1 MFSEPQLIRG
11 LFARTKQLQSL
22 LKISVWTLKVAK
34 FQADV
39 ETSSIILDL
48 TNNKSVASVSRSA
61 SPLRHYRV
69 LRLLIEP
76 QARSNINSKES
87 WAKRRQCRRLV
98 QSNTDK
104 WILLLLL
111 IKFIQSLLS
120 NPPPPAPSCW
130 TLEYRL
136 RTACSKRVLY

>member
-11 LFARTKQLQSL
+11 LSARTKQLQSL

-48 TNNKSVASVSRSA
+48 TNNKSVTSVSRSS
-61 SPLRHYRV
+61 SPPRHYRV

-76 QARSNINSKES
+76 QARNTINSKES
-87 WAKRRQCRRLV
+87 WAKRRQWRRHV

-104 WILLLLL
+104 WILLLFL
-111 IKFIQSLLS
+111 IKFIQL
-120 NPPPPAPSCW
+120 PSASVQ
-130 TLEYRL
+130 R
-136 RTACSKRVLY
+136 RFGKI